1 MNNPI
6 TSGSPGENGQR
17 WSPDDL
23 IEQPEH
29 SNNLVQWWY
38 SQTSIPEVPANA
50 SFIKREA
57 SRKSHLLSTIIF
69 WLFIMFILFIPA
81 CFVVPNHYIIFV
93 DAGMLVICFIAVL
106 LNRAQQPG
114 AASVLLTIGFE
125 LALTA
130 VIFTTLPLDEPSIQQ
145 YELFVFGELLGVSL
159 LTPGSV
165 FVIMLYNIGII
176 SASLFLQPHTAIL
189 TQDLQTQWVAI
200 LVRPVGVQLLVAF
213 VSWLWVR
220 SAFQAIK
227 RADRAEMI
235 AKLEEQLET
244 ERRTLD
250 EGIKLIL
257 DTHVAVANGDL
268 SVRAPLTQNNVLW
281 QIARSLNMLL
291 DRLQRASRAERELQ
305 RVTQAINS
313 TVQTIQH
320 AAQSNQ
326 TLSLPLTQVPEIDP
340 LIVEIQGKTFSYA
353 PSIFGIRASHIP
365 DETQR
370 HFDDD
375 TYFQRK

>member
-6 TSGSPGENGQR
+6 PSGSLGDNNQR
-17 WSPDDL
+17 WSPNDL
-23 IEQPEH
+23 LEQPARR
-29 SNNLVQWWY
+29 NGLIQWWY
-38 SQTSIPEVPANA
+38 SHTALPEAPANA

-69 WLFIMFILFIPA
+69 WLFIMFIMFIPA
-81 CFVVPNHYIIFV
+81 CFVVPNHYIIWV
-93 DAGMLVICFIAVL
+93 DLGMLIVCLIAVI
-106 LNRAQQPG
+106 LNRVQRPEVAG
-114 AASVLLTIGFE
+114 LLLTIGFE

-130 VIFTTLPLDEPSIQQ
+130 IIFTTQPLDEPSIQQ
-145 YELFVFGELLGVSL
+145 YELFVFGELLCVSL

-165 FVIMLYNIGII
+165 FLVMLYNIGII
-176 SASLFLQPHTAIL
+176 SASLFLQPHTVAL
-189 TQDLQTQWVAI
+189 AQDLHTQGAAM
-200 LVRPVGVQLLVAF
+200 LVRPVGVQFLVAF

-244 ERRTLD
+244 ERHTLE

-268 SVRAPLTQNNVLW
+268 NARAPLTQNNVLW

-291 DRLQRASRAERELQ
+291 DRLQRAARAERELQ
-305 RVTQAINS
+305 RVTQAVTA

-320 AAQSNQ
+320 AEQVNQ
-326 TLSLPLTQVPEIDP
+326 TPSLPLTQVPEIDP
-340 LIVEIQGKTFSYA
+340 LIVELQGKTFSYA
-353 PSIFGIRASHIP
+353 PSIFGQQASRIS
-365 DETQR
+365 DEV
-370 HFDDD
+370 
-375 TYFQRK
+375 

>member
-6 TSGSPGENGQR
+6 TSGSPGENNQR
-17 WSPDDL
+17 WSSDDL
-23 IEQPEH
+23 IEQP
-29 SNNLVQWWY
+29 SRSSSLIQWWY
-38 SQTSIPEVPANA
+38 SHTALPEAPANA
-50 SFIKREA
+50 SFIRREA

-81 CFVVPNHYIIFV
+81 CFVVPNHYIIWV
-93 DAGMLVICFIAVL
+93 DAGMLVICLIAVF
-106 LNRAQQPG
+106 LNRVQRPEVAG
-114 AASVLLTIGFE
+114 ILLTLGFE

-130 VIFTTLPLDEPSIQQ
+130 IIFTTQPLDEPSIQQ
-145 YELFVFGELLGVSL
+145 YELFVFGELLCVSL

-165 FVIMLYNIGII
+165 FLIMLYNIGII

-189 TQDLQTQWVAI
+189 AQDLQTQGAAI
-200 LVRPVGVQLLVAF
+200 LVRPIGVQFLVAF

-244 ERRTLD
+244 ERHTLE

-268 SVRAPLTQNNVLW
+268 NVRAPLTQNNVLW

-291 DRLQRASRAERELQ
+291 DRLQRASRAEKELQ
-305 RVTQAINS
+305 RVTRAINS
-313 TVQTIQH
+313 TVQTIQY

-326 TLSLPLTQVPEIDP
+326 PPSLPLTQVPEIDP

-353 PSIFGIRASHIP
+353 PSIFGHRASRIP
-365 DETQR
+365 DEAQVY
-370 HFDDD
+370 FDEDIHS
-375 TYFQRK
+375 

>member
-23 IEQPEH
+23 IEQPAR
-29 SNNLVQWWY
+29 SNSLVQWWY
-38 SQTSIPEVPANA
+38 NHTALPEAPANA
-50 SFIKREA
+50 SFIKREV

-81 CFVVPNHYIIFV
+81 CFVVPNHYIIGV
-93 DAGMLVICFIAVL
+93 DAGMLIICLIAVF
-106 LNRAQQPG
+106 LNRAQHPG
-114 AASVLLTIGFE
+114 AASILLTIGFE

-130 VIFTTLPLDEPSIQQ
+130 VIFTTIPLDEPSIQQ
-145 YELFVFGELLGVSL
+145 YELFVFGELLCVSL
-159 LTPGSV
+159 LTPNSV
-165 FVIMLYNIGII
+165 FLVMLYNIGII

-189 TQDLQTQWVAI
+189 AQDLQSQWVAI
-200 LVRPVGVQLLVAF
+200 LVRPVGVQFLVAF

-235 AKLEEQLET
+235 ARLEEQLEM

-313 TVQTIQH
+313 TVQTIQY
-320 AAQSNQ
+320 ATQSNQ

-353 PSIFGIRASHIP
+353 PSILGSRASHIP
-365 DETQR
+365 DETQL

-375 TYFQRK
+375 PYSQRR